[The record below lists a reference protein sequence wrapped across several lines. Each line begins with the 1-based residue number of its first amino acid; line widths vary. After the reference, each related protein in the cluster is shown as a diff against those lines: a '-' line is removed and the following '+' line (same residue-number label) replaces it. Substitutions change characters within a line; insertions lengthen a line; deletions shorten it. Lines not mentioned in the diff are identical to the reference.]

1 MSGLLKALGLL
12 PRGQRGAGRAA
23 AGEAAS
29 FGPLRADL
37 SAARAGLVDARDGVM
52 EAMSSADAQVRRLQA
67 LLAVH
72 PDPDLKEIAG
82 SSDLGLNALTGNH
95 RVRVLAA
102 LRDLELAAPDA
113 LPAVL
118 ARTRTLVAG
127 FDAHIRSSE
136 RLAAC
141 DDNPFGV
148 PVNVRSLLGPALKQ
162 LARAVERFAA

>member
-1 MSGLLKALGLL
+1 MPGLLKALGLL
-12 PRGQRGAGRAA
+12 PPGQGGGSRKAA
-23 AGEAAS
+23 ADAAS

-37 SAARAGLVDARDGVM
+37 SAARAGLVDARDGMM
-52 EAMSSADAQVRRLQA
+52 EALSTADAQVRRLQA

-72 PDPDLKEIAG
+72 PDQDLKEIAG

-102 LRDLELAAPDA
+102 LRDLETAAPDS

-118 ARTRTLVAG
+118 ARTRALVAG
-127 FDAHIRSSE
+127 FDAHIRSSD

-141 DDNPFGV
+141 DENPFGV
-148 PVNVRSLLGPALKQ
+148 PVGVRSLLGPALKT
-162 LARAVERFAA
+162 LARAVDRFAA